1 MVDYDT
7 ANARLTSLAT
17 FMGGLSFIGLIL
29 SINIMTGKER
39 QMTATVLIGASVN
52 VLFLLTSIVLFLTSA
67 VTLASAYFE
76 SGVAKDI
83 GIRRAR
89 RMNVSGTLLTFWA
102 ISALLL
108 VAFDFT
114 PQAILYAIA
123 AIFAPIVFV
132 VAIWVQRAPLS
143 QSA

>member
-7 ANARLTSLAT
+7 ANARLTALAT

-29 SINIMTGKER
+29 SINIMTGKVR
-39 QMTATVLIGASVN
+39 PMTASVLIAESVN

-76 SGVAKDI
+76 SGVPKEI
-83 GIRRAR
+83 SMRRAR
-89 RMNVSGTLLTFWA
+89 RMNVSGTMLTFWA
-102 ISALLL
+102 VSALLL

-114 PQAILYAIA
+114 PQAILYAVA
-123 AIFAPIVFV
+123 AIFAPIVFLI
-132 VAIWVQRAPLS
+132 ARRVQRVPL
-143 QSA
+143 

>member
-39 QMTATVLIGASVN
+39 QMTATVLIAESVN

-132 VAIWVQRAPLS
+132 VARWVQRVPL
-143 QSA
+143 